1 VPYELFLARRYAFS
15 KRRENF
21 ITIISILSIVGLAVG
36 TAALIIV
43 LSVFNGFSSVVTN
56 IYVSFDP
63 HVRIS
68 APVDTTTA
76 SPLAQ
81 QGERVGGEEIANA
94 DSVIRMVK
102 QIPEVTAAAAAVHG
116 QAVLVHYTLPKVIDL
131 TGISDSDARAVSGL
145 AKSMQSGKLKL
156 DSNSIVVGQILAD
169 ALAVQL
175 GDSLEVYSP
184 SGLERIL
191 TEPVTP
197 RMRKL
202 IVTGIFAANNK
213 DYDAVNA
220 YTSPEAA
227 RDLFNIP
234 ANAATNIDVRLRDVR
249 DANDVRDK
257 IKKSI
262 GAGYNVQS
270 WYDLHT
276 ELYSVMQIERW
287 VAYIILFLIVG
298 VAAFSIFSSLT
309 LTVFEK
315 QRDIG
320 LLRAL
325 GSPVVGIR
333 KIYWFQGTLVGLLG
347 TVTGCLIGLIVVV
360 LQQQFGFFPLDTTVY
375 IISALPVELRWQD
388 FVSVGVGAMALTM
401 LCSLFPSRRAAKVDP
416 AVALRWE

>member
-1 VPYELFLARRYAFS
+1 MSYELFLARRYAFS

-21 ITIISILSIVGLAVG
+21 ITIISILSIIGLAVG
-36 TAALIIV
+36 TGALIIV

-68 APVDTTTA
+68 AAADTSNTA
-76 SPLAQ
+76 AAS
-81 QGERVGGEEIANA
+81 VITNA
-94 DSVIRMVK
+94 DSVIHLVK
-102 QIPEVTAAAAAVHG
+102 SNSDVIAAAPAVHG
-116 QAVLVHYTLPKVIDL
+116 KAVLVHYTLPKVIDL
-131 TGISDSDARAVSGL
+131 TGISEEDARAVSGL
-145 AKSMQSGKLKL
+145 GKSIQSGKLEL
-156 DSNSIVVGQILAD
+156 DSNSIVVGQILGD
-169 ALAVQL
+169 ELAVQL

-184 SGLERIL
+184 AGLERIL
-191 TEPVTP
+191 TEPVAP

-202 IVTGIFAANNK
+202 YVRGIFAANNK
-213 DYDAVNA
+213 DYDAANA
-220 YTSPEAA
+220 YASPEVA
-227 RDLFNIP
+227 RDLFDIP
-234 ANAATNIDVRLRDVR
+234 ANAASTIDVRLKDVR
-249 DANDVRDK
+249 DANTVRDK
-257 IKKSI
+257 LGKLLGMS
-262 GAGYNVQS
+262 YNVQS

-325 GSPVVGIR
+325 GSPVRGIR
-333 KIYWFQGTLVGLLG
+333 KIYWLQGTLVGLIG
-347 TVTGCLIGLIVVV
+347 TASGCAIGFIVVW
-360 LQQQFGFFPLDTTVY
+360 LQQQYGFFPLDTTVY

-388 FVSVGVGAMALTM
+388 FVSVGIGAMALTM
-401 LCSLFPSRRAAKVDP
+401 LCSLFPSRRAAEVDP

>member
-1 VPYELFLARRYAFS
+1 MRYELFLARRYAFS

-68 APVDTTTA
+68 AADTT
-76 SPLAQ
+76 SS
-81 QGERVGGEEIANA
+81 GGPAVITNA
-94 DSVIRMVK
+94 DSVIQLVRN
-102 QIPEVTAAAAAVHG
+102 IPEVTAAAPAVRG
-116 QAVLVHYTLPKVIDL
+116 QAVLVHYTLPKVVNL
-131 TGISDSDARAVSGL
+131 TGISDSAAMRVSGL
-145 AKSMQSGKLKL
+145 GKSIQSGKLAL
-156 DSNSIVVGQILAD
+156 DSTSIVVGQILAD
-169 ALAVQL
+169 ELAVQL

-184 SGLERIL
+184 AGLERIL
-191 TEPVTP
+191 TEPVAP
-197 RMRKL
+197 RMRTL

-213 DYDAVNA
+213 DYDATNA
-220 YTSPEAA
+220 YTSPEVA
-227 RDLFNIP
+227 RDLFDIP
-234 ANAATNIDVRLRDVR
+234 ANAATNIDVRTKDVR
-249 DANDVRDK
+249 DANDVRDH
-257 IKKSI
+257 IRKKLSSN
-262 GAGYNVQS
+262 YKVQS

-325 GSPVVGIR
+325 GSPISGIR
-333 KIYWFQGTLVGLLG
+333 NVYWYQGTLVGILG
-347 TVTGCLIGLIVVV
+347 TLTGCLIGLIVVV
-360 LQQQFGFFPLDTTVY
+360 LQQEFGFFPLDTTVY

-388 FVSVGVGAMALTM
+388 FVSVGAGSVALTM
-401 LCSLFPSRRAAKVDP
+401 LCSLFPSRRAAQVDP

>member
-1 VPYELFLARRYAFS
+1 MPYELFLARRYAFS

-36 TAALIIV
+36 TAALVIV

-63 HVRIS
+63 HVRVS
-68 APVDTTTA
+68 AVSDTTNNTA
-76 SPLAQ
+76 GPTYITNS
-81 QGERVGGEEIANA
+81 
-94 DSVIRMVK
+94 DSVLRVVRNNS
-102 QIPEVTAAAAAVHG
+102 EVVSAAPAVLG
-116 QAVLVHYTLPKVIDL
+116 KAVLVHYTLPKVVDL
-131 TGISDSDARAVSGL
+131 TGISASDARAVSGIGHSIV
-145 AKSMQSGKLKL
+145 AGKLEL
-156 DSNSIVVGQILAD
+156 DSNSIVVGQLLAD
-169 ALAVQL
+169 ELAIQL

-197 RMRKL
+197 RMKKL
-202 IVTGIFAANNK
+202 YVKGIFAANNR
-213 DYDAVNA
+213 DYDAMNA
-220 YTSPEAA
+220 YVSPEIA
-227 RDLFNIP
+227 RDLFDVP
-234 ANAATNIDVRLRDVR
+234 ANAASAIDIRIKDVR
-249 DANDVRDK
+249 DANDVRDR
-257 IKKSI
+257 IAKSL
-262 GAGYNVQS
+262 GTNYEVQS

-325 GSPVVGIR
+325 GSPVRGVR
-333 KIYWFQGTLVGLLG
+333 KIYFLQGTLIGVIGTIAGCSIGLL
-347 TVTGCLIGLIVVV
+347 VVFA
-360 LQQQFGFFPLDTTVY
+360 QQKFGFFPLDSTVY

-388 FVSVGVGAMALTM
+388 FLSVGLGSIALTM
-401 LCSLFPSRRAAKVDP
+401 LCSLFPSRRAAEVDP

>member
-1 VPYELFLARRYAFS
+1 MRYESWIARRYAFS

-36 TAALIIV
+36 TGALVIV

-68 APVDTTTA
+68 AITDTSNNTA
-76 SPLAQ
+76 GPAL
-81 QGERVGGEEIANA
+81 ITNA
-94 DSVIRMVK
+94 DSIIRIVRTV
-102 QIPEVTAAAAAVHG
+102 PETRGVAAAVHG
-116 QAVLVHYTLPKVIDL
+116 KAVLVHYTLPKVIDL
-131 TGISDSDARAVSGL
+131 TGISADDARAVSGIGHSVVAGRL
-145 AKSMQSGKLKL
+145 QL
-156 DSNSIVVGQILAD
+156 DSNSIVVGQLLAD
-169 ALAVQL
+169 ELAVQL

-184 SGLERIL
+184 AGLERIL

-197 RMRKL
+197 RMRTL
-202 IVTGIFAANNK
+202 FVRGIFAANNR
-213 DYDAVNA
+213 DYDAMNA
-220 YTSPEAA
+220 YASPETA
-227 RDLFNIP
+227 RDLFDIP
-234 ANAATNIDVRLRDVR
+234 ANAATTIDVRSMDVR

-257 IKKSI
+257 LKIVLGSS
-262 GAGYNVQS
+262 YNVQS

-325 GSPVVGIR
+325 GSPIRGIR
-333 KIYWFQGTLVGLLG
+333 KIYWIQGTLIGLIG
-347 TVTGCLIGLIVVV
+347 TVSGCAIGLIVVV
-360 LQQQFGFFPLDTTVY
+360 LQQRFGFFPLDSTVY

-388 FVSVGVGAMALTM
+388 FISVGLGSMVLTM
-401 LCSLFPSRRAAKVDP
+401 LCSLFPSRRAAEVDP
-416 AVALRWE
+416 AIALRWE

>member
-1 VPYELFLARRYAFS
+1 MPYEFFLARRYAFS

-68 APVDTTTA
+68 ALADTSSAA
-76 SPLAQ
+76 SSS
-81 QGERVGGEEIANA
+81 VVTNA

-102 QIPEVTAAAAAVHG
+102 PIPEVTAAAEAVHG

-145 AKSMQSGKLKL
+145 AKSMQSGKLGL

-169 ALAVQL
+169 ELAVQL

-213 DYDAVNA
+213 DYDALNA

-234 ANAATNIDVRLRDVR
+234 ANAATNIDVRIKDVR
-249 DANDVRDK
+249 DANDVRDR
-257 IKKSI
+257 IRNVI

-325 GSPVVGIR
+325 GSPIIGIR
-333 KIYWFQGTLVGLLG
+333 KIYWYQGTLVGLLG
-347 TVTGCLIGLIVVV
+347 TITGCLIGLIVVV

-375 IISALPVELRWQD
+375 IISSLPVELRWQD
-388 FVSVGVGAMALTM
+388 FISVGVGAMALTM

>member
-1 VPYELFLARRYAFS
+1 MRYESWIARRYAFS

-36 TAALIIV
+36 TGALVIV

-68 APVDTTTA
+68 AITDTTNNTA
-76 SPLAQ
+76 GSAL
-81 QGERVGGEEIANA
+81 ITNS
-94 DSVIRMVK
+94 DSIIRIVRTV
-102 QIPEVTAAAAAVHG
+102 PETRGVAAAVHG
-116 QAVLVHYTLPKVIDL
+116 KAVLVHYTLPKVIDL
-131 TGISDSDARAVSGL
+131 TGISAEDAKAVSGIGH
-145 AKSMQSGKLKL
+145 SIVSGRLQL
-156 DSNSIVVGQILAD
+156 DSNSIVVGQLLAD
-169 ALAVQL
+169 ELAVQL

-184 SGLERIL
+184 AGLERIL

-197 RMRKL
+197 RMRTL
-202 IVTGIFAANNK
+202 FVRGIFAANNR
-213 DYDAVNA
+213 DYDAMNA
-220 YTSPEAA
+220 YASPETA
-227 RDLFNIP
+227 RDLFDIP
-234 ANAATNIDVRLRDVR
+234 QGEATTVDVRLNDVR
-249 DANDVRDK
+249 DANDARDN
-257 IKKSI
+257 IKKSL
-262 GAGYNVQS
+262 GGNYNVQS

-325 GSPVVGIR
+325 GSPIRGIR
-333 KIYWFQGTLVGLLG
+333 KIYWLQGTLVGLIG
-347 TVTGCLIGLIVVV
+347 TISGCAIGLIVVV
-360 LQQQFGFFPLDTTVY
+360 LQQQFGFFPLDSTVY

-388 FVSVGVGAMALTM
+388 FFSVGIGSMALTM
-401 LCSLFPSRRAAKVDP
+401 LCSLFPSRRAAEVDP
-416 AVALRWE
+416 AIALRWE

>member
-1 VPYELFLARRYAFS
+1 MRYELFLARRYAFS

-68 APVDTTTA
+68 SADTSATESTA
-76 SPLAQ
+76 
-81 QGERVGGEEIANA
+81 VITNA
-94 DSVIRMVK
+94 DSVIRVVK
-102 QIPEVTAAAAAVHG
+102 NIPDVTAAAPAVRG
-116 QAVLVHYTLPKVIDL
+116 QAVLVHYTLPKVVNL
-131 TGISDSDARAVSGL
+131 TGITDSAAMQVSGL
-145 AKSMQSGKLKL
+145 GKSIQSGKLVL

-169 ALAVQL
+169 ELAVQL

-197 RMRKL
+197 RMRTL
-202 IVTGIFAANNK
+202 YVTGIFAANNK
-213 DYDAVNA
+213 DYDATNA
-220 YTSPEAA
+220 YTSPEVA

-234 ANAATNIDVRLRDVR
+234 ANAATNIDVRTKDVR
-249 DANDVRDK
+249 DANDVRDNIRDELSSEYK
-257 IKKSI
+257 
-262 GAGYNVQS
+262 VQS

-325 GSPVVGIR
+325 GSPISGIR
-333 KIYWFQGTLVGLLG
+333 NIYWYQGTLVGVLG
-347 TVTGCLIGLIVVV
+347 TLTGCLIGLIVVV
-360 LQQQFGFFPLDTTVY
+360 LQQQFGFFPLDSTVY
-375 IISALPVELRWQD
+375 IIPSLPVELRWQD
-388 FVSVGVGAMALTM
+388 FLSVGVGSMALTM
-401 LCSLFPSRRAAKVDP
+401 MCSLFPSRRAAQVDP

>member
-1 VPYELFLARRYAFS
+1 MSYEFFLARRYAFS

-63 HVRIS
+63 HVRI
-68 APVDTTTA
+68 T

-81 QGERVGGEEIANA
+81 QGEGVGGEAAPPADTSNTAGPSVVTNA
-94 DSVIRMVK
+94 DSIIRLVK

-169 ALAVQL
+169 ELAVQL

-213 DYDAVNA
+213 DYDALNA

-234 ANAATNIDVRLRDVR
+234 ANAATNIDVRIKDVR

-257 IKKSI
+257 IEKVI

-276 ELYSVMQIERW
+276 ELYSVMQIERC

-309 LTVFEK
+309 LTVFE
-315 QRDIG
+315 
-320 LLRAL
+320 
-325 GSPVVGIR
+325 
-333 KIYWFQGTLVGLLG
+333 
-347 TVTGCLIGLIVVV
+347 
-360 LQQQFGFFPLDTTVY
+360 
-375 IISALPVELRWQD
+375 
-388 FVSVGVGAMALTM
+388 
-401 LCSLFPSRRAAKVDP
+401 
-416 AVALRWE
+416 

>member
-1 VPYELFLARRYAFS
+1 MRYESWIARRYAFS

-36 TAALIIV
+36 TAALVIV

-68 APVDTTTA
+68 ALTDTVNNTA
-76 SPLAQ
+76 GTAL
-81 QGERVGGEEIANA
+81 ITNA
-94 DSVIRMVK
+94 DSIIHIVRTV
-102 QIPEVTAAAAAVHG
+102 PETRGVGAAVHG
-116 QAVLVHYTLPKVIDL
+116 KAVLVHYTLPKVIDL
-131 TGISDSDARAVSGL
+131 TGISADDAKAVSGIGHSIVAGSL
-145 AKSMQSGKLKL
+145 QL
-156 DSNSIVVGQILAD
+156 DSNSIVVGQLLAD
-169 ALAVQL
+169 ELAVQL

-197 RMRKL
+197 RMRTL
-202 IVTGIFAANNK
+202 FVRGIFAANNR
-213 DYDAVNA
+213 DYDAMNA
-220 YTSPEAA
+220 YTSRETA
-227 RDLFNIP
+227 RDLFDIP
-234 ANAATNIDVRLRDVR
+234 QGAATTVDVRLNDVR
-249 DANDVRDK
+249 DANDARDN
-257 IKKSI
+257 IKKSL
-262 GAGYNVQS
+262 GGNYNVQS

-276 ELYSVMQIERW
+276 ELYSVMEIERW

-325 GSPVVGIR
+325 GSPISGIR
-333 KIYWFQGTLVGLLG
+333 RIYWMQGTLVGLIG
-347 TVTGCLIGLIVVV
+347 TISGCTIGLIVVV
-360 LQQQFGFFPLDTTVY
+360 LQQQFGFFPLDSTVY
-375 IISALPVELRWQD
+375 IINALPVELRWQD
-388 FVSVGVGAMALTM
+388 FVSVGIGSMALTM
-401 LCSLFPSRRAAKVDP
+401 LCSLFPSRRAAEVDP
-416 AVALRWE
+416 AIALRWE

>member
-1 VPYELFLARRYAFS
+1 MRYESWIARRYAFS

-36 TAALIIV
+36 TAALVIV

-68 APVDTTTA
+68 ALSDTTNNTA
-76 SPLAQ
+76 GPAL
-81 QGERVGGEEIANA
+81 ITNA
-94 DSVIRMVK
+94 DSIIRIIRTV
-102 QIPEVTAAAAAVHG
+102 PETRGVAAAVHG
-116 QAVLVHYTLPKVIDL
+116 KAVLVHYTLPKVIDL
-131 TGISDSDARAVSGL
+131 TGISADNAKAVSGIGHSIVAGNL
-145 AKSMQSGKLKL
+145 QL
-156 DSNSIVVGQILAD
+156 DSNSIVVGQLLAD
-169 ALAVQL
+169 ELALQL

-184 SGLERIL
+184 AGLERIL

-197 RMRKL
+197 RMRTL
-202 IVTGIFAANNK
+202 FVRGIFAANNR
-213 DYDAVNA
+213 DYDAMNA
-220 YTSPEAA
+220 YTSPETA
-227 RDLFNIP
+227 RDLFDIP
-234 ANAATNIDVRLRDVR
+234 GSAATTIDVRAADVR
-249 DANDVRDK
+249 DANDLRDNINTSLGGK
-257 IKKSI
+257 
-262 GAGYNVQS
+262 YNVQS

-325 GSPVVGIR
+325 GSPIRGIR
-333 KIYWFQGTLVGLLG
+333 KIYWLQGTLVGVIG
-347 TVTGCLIGLIVVV
+347 TISGCAIGLIVVV
-360 LQQQFGFFPLDTTVY
+360 LQQQFGFFPLDSTVY
-375 IISALPVELRWQD
+375 IINALPVELRWQD
-388 FVSVGVGAMALTM
+388 FVSVGIGSMALTM
-401 LCSLFPSRRAAKVDP
+401 LCSLFPSRRAAEVDP
-416 AVALRWE
+416 AIALRWE